1 MTTEQA
7 LDQMTLLAPHFAA
20 ILDDEDAAEVVK
32 AIRDEKGDLPAGS
45 TMQKLLPL
53 FTGKHREHLF
63 HIAAITE
70 GKPVEEI
77 RERPVME
84 LIRGLQKAMLEE
96 TLLLFMVCMRIVRN
110 I

>member
-70 GKPVEEI
+70 GKPMTVTPEMAAQIVGIIEAAHAQNPL
-77 RERPVME
+77 PV
-84 LIRGLQKAMLEE
+84 K
-96 TLLLFMVCMRIVRN
+96 F
-110 I
+110 

>member
-1 MTTEQA
+1 MTTAKA

-20 ILDDEDAAEVVK
+20 ILDDEEAADIVQ
-32 AIRDEKGDLPAGS
+32 AIRCGKGDLPAGS

-53 FTGKHREHLF
+53 FTDKHREQLF

-70 GKPVEEI
+70 GKTVEEI
-77 RERPVME
+77 RNRPVME

-96 TLLLFMVCMRIVRN
+96 TLMLFMVCMRMVRN